1 MWTPLA
7 ECAEYDPP
15 RPSAAPPPIRAA
27 LEPVDYRILTYLFQG
42 LKTGKIATKLGRS
55 TLEVAA
61 RIDRFAFRRLQA
73 EVEAGVVKGIMAA
86 STTEPVTLAKAA
98 APSAM
103 RQVVKLAHTS
113 QDPRTRLHASK
124 AVLSYAGVE
133 PPRRIE
139 ITTPER
145 VLDQMTA
152 EELAR
157 FAERRIWP
165 ERFRDLLR
173 AFLPAPKDVT
183 PPALETTARPVPPAP
198 EAGGDD
204 ERHLPGGRHTAYDPD
219 PGEPDP
225 DD

>member
-1 MWTPLA
+1 MWTPLSQ
-7 ECAEYDPP
+7 CAEYLPPPP
-15 RPSAAPPPIRAA
+15 RLHVVVPAA
-27 LEPVDYRILTYLFQG
+27 LQPVDYRILTYLFQG
-42 LKTGKIATKLGRS
+42 LRTAKIASLLGRS
-55 TLEVAA
+55 VLEIAA
-61 RIDRFAFRRLQA
+61 RIERFAFRRLQA

-145 VLDQMTA
+145 ILDQMTA
-152 EELAR
+152 AELAR
-157 FAERRIWP
+157 FAEQRLWP

-173 AFLPAPKDVT
+173 AFLPAPPAAA
-183 PPALETTARPVPPAP
+183 PPPIETTARPVALEPSA
-198 EAGGDD
+198 DD
-204 ERHLPGGRHTAYDPD
+204 ERQVGAETAYDD
-219 PGEPDP
+219 DP
-225 DD
+225 DAAT